1 MVSSPRS
8 KSPNQ
13 KAPDLRSQAV
23 ANYTIIKGGAQRW
36 ICAIVCCVRDSC
48 SAAELFEQNGPCVA
62 SIYLTASLT
71 DSALIHYVRA
81 PCLHQGRGQLHDY
94 QGWYRVWDSNPQC
107 IFVRNFEFR
116 VSRQFHQRGIVKLVL
131 VEGYDPSIPRLGL
144 RV

>member
-1 MVSSPRS
+1 M
-8 KSPNQ
+8 
-13 KAPDLRSQAV
+13 

-81 PCLHQGRGQLHDY
+81 PCLHQGRGQLHNY

-131 VEGYDPSIPRLGL
+131 ETGL
-144 RV
+144 EPVLPYGKRILSNEFIIGLSLYLQHNLVR